1 MDLQSKVRDLLDLI
15 LVENGDVGF
24 FTCAIYD
31 TAWVAMLAK
40 PTEDGKIWLFPEC
53 FHYIIK
59 SQLPDGGW
67 PSYAADV
74 DGILNT
80 AASLLAL
87 KTHLLNPYQITEYPP
102 EELNRR
108 VSSAAEWL
116 GSILH
121 TWDVNKAVHVGF
133 EILVP
138 AILTRLE
145 EQGLYFAFPGR
156 ESLMKLNQLKLSHFD
171 IAFLYSPIQTTALH
185 SLEAFVGKLNYDKVR
200 HHKRFGA
207 YMASPSSTAACL
219 MYSSSWDDESE
230 EYLKWTLAVGV
241 GRGSG
246 GVPSAFP
253 STFFDITW
261 VRNFLFWLPQ
271 MNMSYPSNPAFAAGF
286 DNSFRR
292 GFYGRGYRQD
302 SG

>member
-1 MDLQSKVRDLLDLI
+1 MDLQSKVYDLLDLI

-24 FTCAIYD
+24 MTCAIYD

-40 PTEDGKIWLFPEC
+40 PTKDGKIWLFPEC

-59 SQLPDGGW
+59 SQLPEGGW
-67 PSYAADV
+67 PSYAANV

-87 KTHLLNPYQITEYPP
+87 KAHLVNPYQIADYPP
-102 EELNRR
+102 DELNRR
-108 VSSAAEWL
+108 VFSATESL
-116 GSILH
+116 RSMLYN
-121 TWDVNKAVHVGF
+121 WDVDKAVHVGF

-138 AILTRLE
+138 ALLRLLE
-145 EQGLYFAFPGR
+145 DQGLYFAFPGR
-156 ESLMKLNQLKLSHFD
+156 DILMKLNQVKLFHFKVD
-171 IAFLYSPIQTTALH
+171 FLYSPIQTTALH
-185 SLEAFVGKLNYDKVR
+185 SLEAFVGKANYDRLR

-219 MYSSSWDDESE
+219 MYSSSWDEESE
-230 EYLKWTLAVGV
+230 EYLKWTLAVGA

-253 STFFDITW
+253 STIFDITW
-261 VRNFLFWLPQ
+261 VCNRVPWLPQ
-271 MNMSYPSNPAFAAGF
+271 I
-286 DNSFRR
+286 
-292 GFYGRGYRQD
+292 
-302 SG
+302 